1 MKRIS
6 ALAGL
11 VVAASVAVAM
21 SRPIPQD
28 KKQDRDALVRTDKD
42 KVAGEGFWIY
52 DDLPRGIAQAK
63 SSGKPLL
70 VVFRCIPCEACAKLD
85 EQVVE
90 RDPAVQALLDKFVC
104 VRIPHANGMD
114 LALFQYDYDQ
124 SWAAFFLNAD
134 LTIYGRYGTRSHRT
148 ESERDVSLEG
158 FAKALEGALELHA
171 QFPGNKAALAAK
183 RGAPP
188 DAKVPEDLPNLKGKF
203 TAAIDYKGA
212 VAKSC
217 IHCHQVGEAQRLVF
231 RNAGKPIPTALMH
244 PYPNPSILG
253 LSMDP
258 KQRARVL
265 AVSAGSQAER
275 DGFKVGDDIATF
287 DGQPVLSIAD
297 LQWVLHHAGETG
309 SIAAGVVRGGVPTP
323 LVLTLARGWRL
334 RDDIAW
340 RATSWDLRRMV
351 TGGLSLEDLG
361 AEERKAA
368 KLGDSALA
376 LRVKAV
382 GQYGD
387 HAVGKNAGFEKD
399 DVIVALDGK
408 TERLTES
415 EWMASLVAR
424 TKPGDAVAVKVRR
437 GAKELDLKLP
447 MQ

>member
-1 MKRIS
+1 MQRWS

-21 SRPIPQD
+21 SRPIAQD

-42 KVAGEGFWIY
+42 KVGGEGFWIY

-90 RDPAVQALLDKFVC
+90 RDPTVQALLDKFVC

-171 QFPGNKAALAAK
+171 QYPANKAALAAK

-188 DAKVPEDLPNLKGKF
+188 DAKVPEDYPTFKGRF
-203 TAAIDYKGA
+203 TAALDYKGA

-217 IHCHQVGEAQRLVF
+217 IHCHQLGEAQRLVW
-231 RNAGKPIPTALMH
+231 RNAGKPIPTVLMH
-244 PYPNPSILG
+244 PYPNPKILG
-253 LSMDP
+253 LVMDP

-265 AVSAGSQAER
+265 AVTASSQAES

-297 LQWVLHHAGETG
+297 MQWVLQHAGETG
-309 SIAAGVVRGGVPTP
+309 SIAAGVVRDGKP
-323 LVLTLARGWRL
+323 LALTLTLAAGWRL
-334 RDDIAW
+334 RDDISW

-351 TGGLSLEDLG
+351 TGGLTLEDL
-361 AEERKAA
+361 ASDARKAA
-368 KLGDSALA
+368 KLGDAALA
-376 LRVKAV
+376 LRVTNV
-382 GQYGD
+382 GQFGD
-387 HAVGKNAGFEKD
+387 HAVAKNAGFQKD
-399 DVIVALDGK
+399 DLIVALDGK

-415 EWMASLVAR
+415 EWMAALIAR
-424 TKPGDAVAVKVRR
+424 TKPGDVVSVKVRR
-437 GAKELDLKLP
+437 GASELDLKLP